1 MACQVR
7 QRPFLIPLL
16 GLMGGFCATHH
27 FDLTLPYWLAWL
39 CLAGSSALIFFR
51 SAVPL
56 AIAVGLTFF
65 AWGAS
70 SLAPFL
76 HPELVSTH
84 IVRSAGRGA
93 VIIEG
98 IVDSRPDIR
107 PGEGKF
113 RLAAESVMADGAAR
127 PASGRLM
134 VYVKEGM
141 VPFLTGDRVRFRA
154 TVAEP
159 FNYGIPGEYDYR
171 RHLAYRDIHATA
183 FVRHADDILLMRQAV
198 AFPVQRFFDRS
209 AAMLGDVIGRY
220 SPREGGVLRALLL
233 GERGFVSKELEEAY
247 TRAGVNHILSI
258 SGFHVGIIALVIYRS
273 LLMLLSRFERLALHL
288 NLRRTALLATLP
300 PVTFYLFLSGA
311 APATVRSVL
320 MIAVV
325 TVALWLERETD
336 PVNVLIMAAL
346 AMLAANPPSLF
357 DISFQ
362 LSFLALWGLVVLT
375 PVFIHPLRTL
385 DNRAA
390 KNVILLLAASAA
402 ATLATILPVGYAFH
416 RASAAG
422 IISNVFIVPLMGYGA
437 VVAGFAA
444 LPLIAVAPAA
454 AGPLIT
460 VASWLVA
467 LSNRIID
474 LLARIPPLPLH
485 SVTRTDLLV
494 SFLLLLGLTLLPGR
508 RARMLTAGI
517 AAVVLSTLHLPAV
530 AGGDAMLV
538 LTFLSVGQGES
549 TLVSL
554 PHGKTMLVDGG
565 GALHGGGTD
574 VGERLL
580 VPALRSM
587 GVASIDYLVLT
598 HPHPDHLEGLLYL
611 AAAMPVGEFWET
623 GLPTES
629 ASLAELRDR
638 LAQRGVPVK
647 HLSAATSPFTVGGAR
662 VEPLWPPGNGT
673 GKGGDNDDSLVFRL
687 VHGDTSILFTGDI
700 GAPAEGILANDPAR
714 LRCTVLKVPH
724 HGSRYSSSPSFL
736 DAASPHVALISAG
749 RRNSFGLPAP
759 ETLGRLETRGI
770 DVYRTDRDGT
780 VQVICTGKT
789 WDVGTFANGHFR

>member
-1 MACQVR
+1 MH
-7 QRPFLIPLL
+7 QRPFLVPLL
-16 GLMGGFCATHH
+16 GLMGGLCASHH
-27 FDLTLPYWLAWL
+27 FDLMFPPWLAWL
-39 CLAGSSALIFFR
+39 CLAGSAALIFFR

-56 AIAVGLTFF
+56 IVAVGLTFF
-65 AWGAS
+65 VWGGS

-76 HPELVSTH
+76 YPDLSSTH
-84 IVRSAGRGA
+84 VARYTGYGP

-98 IVDSRPDIR
+98 IVDSRPDVR
-107 PGEGKF
+107 PSEGKF
-113 RLAAESVMADGAAR
+113 CLAAESVIAAGSTL

-134 VYVKEGM
+134 VYVKQGM
-141 VPFLTGDRVRFRA
+141 APFLTGDRVRFRA
-154 TVAEP
+154 KVAEP

-171 RHLAYRDIHATA
+171 RYLAYRDIHATA
-183 FVRHADDILLMRQAV
+183 FVGDADDILLMRQAV

-209 AAMLGDVIGRY
+209 AAMLGDVIGQY
-220 SPREGGVLRALLL
+220 SPNEGGVLRALLL

-247 TRAGVNHILSI
+247 ARAGVNHILSI

-273 LLMLLSRFERLALHL
+273 LLLLLSRFERLTLQI

-300 PVTFYLFLSGA
+300 PVAFYLFLSGA

-320 MIAVV
+320 MIAVI
-325 TVALWLERETD
+325 TLALWLERETD
-336 PVNVLIMAAL
+336 PINVLTMAAL

-375 PVFIHPLRTL
+375 PVFSHPFRTL
-385 DNRAA
+385 DNGFV

-402 ATLATILPVGYAFH
+402 ATLVTFLPVGYVFH
-416 RASAAG
+416 RATVAG

-444 LPLIAVAPAA
+444 LPLIAVTPVA

-460 VASWLVA
+460 IASWLVA
-467 LSNRIID
+467 ISNRIIEW
-474 LLARIPPLPLH
+474 LARIPPVPLH
-485 SVTRTDLLV
+485 SVTRIDLLV

-508 RARMLTAGI
+508 RARILVAGI
-517 AAVVLSTLHLPAV
+517 GALALSALHLPAM
-530 AGGDAMLV
+530 AGGDAKLV
-538 LTFLSVGQGES
+538 ITFLSVGQGES

-554 PHGKTMLVDGG
+554 PDGKIMLVDGG
-565 GALHGGGTD
+565 GAVHGGGTD

-580 VPALRSM
+580 VPALWSM
-587 GVASIDYLVLT
+587 GVKSIDYLVLT

-623 GLPTES
+623 GQPAEN
-629 ASLAELRDR
+629 ASLAELRAR
-638 LAQRGVPVK
+638 LVEQGVPVR
-647 HLSAATSPFTVGGAR
+647 HLSAATAPFTVGGAR
-662 VEPLWPPGNGT
+662 IEPLWPCDKSP
-673 GKGGDNDDSLVFRL
+673 GKGADNDDSLVFRL
-687 VHGDTSILFTGDI
+687 VLGGTCILFTGDI
-700 GAPAEGILANDPAR
+700 GAPAEGVLANDPAR
-714 LRCTVLKVPH
+714 LRCTVLKVAH

-736 DAASPHVALISAG
+736 DAASPQVALISAG

-759 ETLGRLETRGI
+759 ETLARLEARGI

-780 VQVICTGKT
+780 VQVTCTGDS
-789 WDVGTFANGHFR
+789 WEVGTFAKGHFR